1 MYISK
6 AFIPILKNN
15 PSEAKIKSHQLMLRV
30 GMIKQSSAGIYS
42 WLPLGFKV
50 MKKIEKIVR
59 EEQNKIGAHELL
71 MPTIQSSEIWKESGR
86 YEDYG
91 DEMLRIKDRQNRE
104 MLYGPTNEELITEI
118 FRSSIKSYKS
128 LPQLLYHIQW
138 KFRDELR
145 PRFGI
150 MRCREFFMK
159 DAYSFD
165 INDEEAF
172 FSYNKFFL
180 SYLRTFKRLSLTAIP
195 MAADTGPI
203 GGNLSHEFIIL
214 AETGESKIFTDKR
227 IFDVSS
233 DGFHIER
240 KSLEDLRKKYEKFYA
255 VTDEKFNKKEFEK
268 EVSEE
273 NRLITKGIEV
283 GHIFYFGDKY
293 SKPLNAAVDLS
304 GGKKNFV
311 KMGSYG
317 IGVSR
322 LVGAIIEAK
331 YDDKEEIMKWPL
343 SVAPYEVAI
352 IPLVSKNDNSNLEKA
367 NNIYKHLNNKNIDS
381 IIDDTEENFSSKMK
395 KFNLIGVPYQILLGK
410 KSDGDLIEFKELGK
424 NPKNLTIEQITKFL
438 TEQKEKI

>member
-6 AFIPILKNN
+6 SFIPILKNN
-15 PSEAKIKSHQLMLRV
+15 PSEAKIKSHQLMLRA

-118 FRSSIKSYKS
+118 FRASIKSYKS

-165 INDEEAF
+165 INDEDAF

-180 SYLRTFKRLSLTAIP
+180 SYLRTFKRLALTAIP

-227 IFDVSS
+227 IFDVNS
-233 DGFHIER
+233 DGFDIQK

-268 EVSEE
+268 QVSEK

-293 SKPLNAAVDLS
+293 SKPLNAAVDLP
-304 GGKKNFV
+304 GGKKDFV

-331 YDDKEEIMKWPL
+331 YNDKEEIMKWPL

-352 IPLVSKNDNSNLEKA
+352 IPLISKNDNSNLEKA
-367 NNIYKHLNNKNIDS
+367 NNIYNHLNNNNIDS
-381 IIDDTEENFSSKMK
+381 IIDDTDENFSSKMK

-410 KSDGDLIEFKELGK
+410 KSDGDLLEFKEVGK
-424 NPKNLTIEQITKFL
+424 DPQNLSIEQITKFL